1 MTSKLL
7 EKLSPSCE
15 TDDLHREVCDD
26 ELDNLP
32 SSMMFNGKL
41 VMINDNGYHSMQ
53 RQKGEVVFEEE
64 DESSDTEEFGLPA
77 DSISRGYSISNSHD
91 PRQKLRFEVI
101 STRIC
106 VEGHKKHVLYTMMVV
121 RTDGLDS
128 DKAVVERR
136 YSDFVKLF
144 KELKK
149 TSPELISKVQLPKKV
164 IGSKNFDGEVVQKRS
179 REFEKFLAFIYSSDT
194 VRKANAFKEFFYLP
208 DLKRACSDI
217 RGGRFVDSLRLL
229 LNALHLQQKLG
240 DGSQEVVA
248 TLGSIVVAYENTGH
262 FKEAD
267 QYAAAAQ
274 DLIGRN
280 VSSAYLIP
288 LLSTRAEL
296 CWRLGKEKQDI
307 EEQLKAVQ
315 KVCGIEVEHSFT
327 LRELAVNR
335 YNDIYD

>member
-1 MTSKLL
+1 
-7 EKLSPSCE
+7 
-15 TDDLHREVCDD
+15 
-26 ELDNLP
+26 
-32 SSMMFNGKL
+32 
-41 VMINDNGYHSMQ
+41 
-53 RQKGEVVFEEE
+53 
-64 DESSDTEEFGLPA
+64 
-77 DSISRGYSISNSHD
+77 
-91 PRQKLRFEVI
+91 
-101 STRIC
+101 
-106 VEGHKKHVLYTMMVV
+106 MMVV

-149 TSPELISKVQLPKKV
+149 TSPELISKVQLPRKV